1 MSGCWIRNEWIMEK
15 GKWRQSRQGNCLVN
29 VSTTDQMVHN
39 VTTWWAEHQWFMS
52 NDLII
57 GIPPDTRAGKEF
69 YLVVFSRA

>member
-1 MSGCWIRNEWIMEK
+1 MEK
-15 GKWRQSRQGNCLVN
+15 GKWRQCLVN
-29 VSTTDQMVHN
+29 VPTTDQMVHN

-57 GIPPDTRAGKEF
+57 GIPPDTRAGEF